1 VIRENSLSIRENS
14 SFKMA
19 LTTKEKTKIIKES
32 GLDEKDTGSVDIQIV
47 LLSKTID
54 KLVLHLKKHAQDV
67 HSKRGLIKMVIKR
80 KKLLAYLKKISE
92 KRYSA
97 VIKKIGLKK

>member
-1 VIRENSLSIRENS
+1 
-14 SFKMA
+14 MA
-19 LTTKEKTKIIKES
+19 LTSKEKVKIIKDVSE
-32 GLDEKDTGSVDIQIV
+32 DEKDTGSTDVQIA
-47 LLSKTID
+47 LLSKQID

-67 HSKRGLIKMVIKR
+67 HSKKGLITMVIKR

-97 VIKKIGLKK
+97 VIKKIGMRK